1 MILRIRT
8 VSQEHLLLYYIIS
21 EQFVLRT
28 FSSTK
33 GLDNP
38 AQVLSLAKKSSV
50 VAYIQHGERHWLRA
64 IVRFVCQRMHIE
76 LLFLLVDLQSLLL

>member
-8 VSQEHLLLYYIIS
+8 VSSEHLLLYYIIS

-28 FSSTK
+28 FSSTI

-38 AQVLSLAKKSSV
+38 AQVLSLAKNLSV

-64 IVRFVCQRMHIE
+64 NVRFVFQRMHIE
-76 LLFLLVDLQSLLL
+76 LLFFY